1 MRARLLLIFS
11 IVPLLG
17 ACENSPLFGDDRLPW
32 VNRATDYSAEAVP
45 PVYCYATL
53 ADADCHSA
61 PQEKETHRM
70 INYVG
75 PSPETP
81 GYSGH

>member
-1 MRARLLLIFS
+1 MRARLLLIFTV
-11 IVPLLG
+11 VPLLG
-17 ACENSPLFGDDRLPW
+17 ACERSPLFDEGQPW
-32 VNRATDYSAEAVP
+32 RNRASDYNVSAIP
-45 PVYCYATL
+45 PVYCYETL
-53 ADADCHSA
+53 ADANCYSA

-75 PSPETP
+75 PAPQTP